1 MGAAE
6 IVEDLMELE
15 RLAEAEA
22 DVRRRRRLL
31 ALRDRLAA
39 RSEGAKVSEAAD
51 VLGVSVPTVRAWTEA
66 GVLDEL
72 AGVRPVRISYVSLA
86 PVRGVLDQIRAS
98 GGEPHLLGAVARRL
112 RDRAVAA
119 DLTEAV
125 GDLEA
130 GRTRVVGEKDL
141 DDLIPPNRR
150 RARSAS
156 R

>member
-1 MGAAE
+1 MSAAE
-6 IVEDLMELE
+6 LVEDLMELE

-22 DVRRRRRLL
+22 DVPRRRRLL
-31 ALRDRLAA
+31 ALRDHLAA
-39 RSEGAKVSEAAD
+39 RAEGAKVSEAAD
-51 VLGVSVPTVRAWTEA
+51 VLRVSVPTVRAWTKA
-66 GVLDEL
+66 GVLEEL

-86 PVRGVLDQIRAS
+86 AVRGVLDQIRAS
-98 GGEPHLLGAVARRL
+98 GGERHLLDAVARRL

-141 DDLIPPNRR
+141 DDLIPPNRW